1 MLNLTGQ
8 VIKSYEVQQRIG
20 AGGFGAVF
28 LAIQPSVGREV
39 AIKVIL
45 PEKAS
50 EPDFIQRFEIEAQL
64 VARLE
69 HPHIVPLYDYWRDP
83 NGAYLVM
90 RYLPGGNLADYVL
103 QTGPLELQ
111 ETAHMLEQI
120 ADGLHVA
127 HRKGIV
133 HQDIKPANL
142 LLDDDNNIYLTD
154 FGIARDLD
162 RDINLAE
169 DPDDILHGS
178 PTYISPE
185 HLRRDEITARSDIYS
200 LGILIYEVMTGT
212 APFKGEM
219 KDLLKKH
226 LQTELPRLQE
236 QRPKLPE
243 GLNDVLRQATL
254 KNPAE
259 RYASVLDFAQDFR
272 AVVERYLQAD
282 SARAGGIRATQRI
295 MQAGVDLPDVY
306 NPYKGLR
313 AFQEADAADFYGRD
327 DLTTT
332 LLKRLIEKHPY
343 SRFLAVVGP
352 SGSGKSSVVRAGLLP
367 KIRNDALMGMPEQYI
382 VSMTPGNQPMRKL
395 EGAVLQVAQTMT
407 DKLLNALHRDDFDL
421 HTMLLQSLPKT
432 GDMLLVIDQFEEL
445 FTLVENESLRQHVLT
460 TLYRAVTADD
470 SRLRLVVTLRAD
482 FYHKPLAH
490 PRWGKLFQERNEVV
504 LPMSPDDLME
514 AITEPARRAGLLLQD
529 GLAGAIVEDV
539 QSQAGALPLLQYTL
553 TELYE
558 RREGIELTVAAYDD
572 IGRVRGALAKRA
584 ADIYQHLGN
593 ERQHAAE
600 QLFPR
605 LVKLGEGTEDT
616 RRRALRSELYAGGNR
631 DAVEAVLD
639 TYGKYRLLTFD
650 NDSNTREPTVEIA
663 HEALIRSWLQLQT
676 WLDRNREALR
686 AHRRLTQATDE
697 WLHAQ
702 KDPSYLARGTRLQ
715 QWEEWEDNTDIA
727 MTTDEQEYLKASVES
742 REARLAEE
750 RAQQEREDNLR
761 RRARN
766 LLGVVAAIM
775 TIAAIAG
782 FGLALVA
789 VNARGEAERGESA
802 AATAAAIAEENE
814 AEARALA
821 LAANAR
827 NALAAN
833 DPQLALVLAI
843 QAVQVYDPVP
853 TEALRTL
860 ANTTY
865 SEGPR
870 YRYTAHE
877 GSVLDVHFS
886 ADGLYAVSGS
896 VDGTVRLFNNG
907 TGDEVLS
914 VTADSEDTRFNSVA
928 MHPNN
933 NSFAAAASD
942 GNVYVWSFP
951 DGELLHT
958 LEGHEGEVLSVV
970 YSPDGLFLASGG
982 ADHTIRLW
990 GASSGLETRLIEGHT
1005 GTVYQV
1011 TFSPDG
1017 SRLVSSSG
1025 DATLLD
1031 TGTDD
1036 EDRTVRIWDTQTGEQ
1051 LQLIDPES
1059 GFVRALDYSPD
1070 GETIAYGVWDN
1081 TNAGTV
1087 RIHSAE
1093 TGEEIRRFFAHT
1105 TPLTDVVYSP
1115 DADQIVSVAWDRN
1128 VRIWNIDRGVEE
1140 QAFSGFAERI
1150 LAMDYSPDEQFLL
1163 LGLGNI
1169 GNNEFQND
1177 EAIDSSIW
1185 LWDVTNRDEIDV
1197 YRDHTDWVWTVDISP
1212 DGTLAASA
1220 GGPLRLPE
1228 VPPGEAFEPIDSGVH
1243 IWNAATSE
1251 RVALLRGHTNT
1262 VDSVKFLPDNERILS
1277 AAWDG
1282 NIILW
1287 DIESEEREQFYR
1299 DHEGRVYMLEVFD
1312 NGERFLS
1319 AGTDGIVR
1327 LWDTESGDVLQTFEA
1342 LNNDGDPVALYSVML
1357 NPDETLIAVGGGDGV
1372 IRIYDIESG
1381 ATVQTL
1387 RGHTSW
1393 VQEARFHPDGQRLVS
1408 TSWDGTVRLWDTESG
1423 RELRQFTGHNGHTF
1437 GTAFSDDGQLLM
1449 TTSEDTTV
1457 RLWEVASGEE
1467 LHRYQHVDW
1476 VQEVLFSPD
1485 ETFAISGGQDNTARV
1500 WRVDRTASELVDFA
1514 RDIRFIRDL
1523 TCAEREVYRLEP
1535 CPATE

>member
-1 MLNLTGQ
+1 MRELRGYQL
-8 VIKSYEVQQRIG
+8 IEKIG
-20 AGGFGAVF
+20 TGGFGEVYKAYHPP
-28 LAIQPSVGREV
+28 IDRTV

-69 HPHIVPLYDYWRDP
+69 HPHIVPLYDYWREP
-83 NGAYLVM
+83 NSAYLVM
-90 RYLPGGNLADYVL
+90 RFLRAGSLRDHIDEHGAMDAV
-103 QTGPLELQ
+103 QVRQ
-111 ETAHMLEQI
+111 MISQI
-120 ADGLHVA
+120 AAALTFA
-127 HRKGIV
+127 HRNGVIHRDLKSDNI
-133 HQDIKPANL
+133 
-142 LLDDDNNIYLTD
+142 LLDESNNFYLTD
-154 FGIARDLD
+154 FGIAKDLGAD
-162 RDINLAE
+162 QDLTKDN
-169 DPDDILHGS
+169 ILGT
-178 PTYISPE
+178 PAYLSPE
-185 HLRRDEITARSDIYS
+185 QIRGETASPQSDVYA
-200 LGILIYEVMTGT
+200 LGILAYEALTGSK
-212 APFKGEM
+212 PFI
-219 KDLLKKH
+219 DHSPATLLYK
-226 LQTELPRLQE
+226 Q
-236 QRPKLPE
+236 
-243 GLNDVLRQATL
+243 LNDPLPDITDTRPDLPLELNDILQRATAKDSSLRYDTAL
-254 KNPAE
+254 E
-259 RYASVLDFAQDFR
+259 F
-272 AVVERYLQAD
+272 
-282 SARAGGIRATQRI
+282 ARAFQTALSGVTSTMPDLGGGTVNVMSLTQVEQDI
-295 MQAGVDLPDVY
+295 FQPK

-313 AFQEADAADFYGRD
+313 AFQQADADEFFGRD
-327 DLTTT
+327 ELIER
-332 LLKRLIEKHPY
+332 LLKRM
-343 SRFLAVVGP
+343 SVRGSDDDFLAIVGP
-352 SGSGKSSVVRAGLLP
+352 SGSGKSSVVKAGLLP
-367 KIRNDALMGMPEQYI
+367 HIKDSALNDERDWYTIDMVPGTHPMEELEAGFLSIAPREIPGLLEKLRADERGI
-382 VSMTPGNQPMRKL
+382 VRVVKQILPDDNA
-395 EGAVLQVAQTMT
+395 EVVL
-407 DKLLNALHRDDFDL
+407 F
-421 HTMLLQSLPKT
+421 
-432 GDMLLVIDQFEEL
+432 IDQFEEV
-445 FTLVENESLRQHVLT
+445 FTLIEDEAA
-460 TLYRAVTADD
+460 RAHFLDSVMAAVQDER
-470 SRLRLVVTLRAD
+470 SRLKIIITIRAD
-482 FYHKPLAH
+482 FYDKPLLYAKFGELI
-490 PRWGKLFQERNEVV
+490 RQKTELV
-504 LPMSPDDLME
+504 LPLNEDELRE
-514 AITEPARRAGLLLQD
+514 AIIGPAERVGMVLEPGLIE
-529 GLAGAIVEDV
+529 AILTDV
-539 QSQAGALPLLQYTL
+539 YEQPGALPLLQYAL
-553 TELYE
+553 TELFE
-558 RREGIELTVAAYDD
+558 RREGRKMTLKAYQE
-572 IGRVRGALAKRA
+572 IGGTAGALARRA
-584 ADIYQHLGN
+584 EELYQSFDD
-593 ERQHAAE
+593 ETREATRQMF
-600 QLFPR
+600 LR
-605 LVKLGEGTEDT
+605 LVTLGEGTEDT
-616 RRRALRSELYAGGNR
+616 RRRVMQSELYALGAYR
-631 DAVEAVLD
+631 DAMEMVIEMF
-639 TYGKYRLLTFD
+639 GKYRLLTFD
-650 NDSNTREPTVEIA
+650 NDPQTRSSTVEVA
-663 HEALIRSWLQLQT
+663 HEALIRQWERVQN
-676 WLDRNREALR
+676 WLDENREALR

-942 GNVYVWSFP
+942 GNLYVWSFP

-1169 GNNEFQND
+1169 GNNEFQDD

-1287 DIESEEREQFYR
+1287 DIESEEREQLYR

-1312 NGERFLS
+1312 DGERFLS